1 MPIASEYGI
10 TATFEEHKA
19 FMEHLASDDEELNT
33 EEIAQVAGG
42 GKGLGLGATA
52 CFGIGVGAGGGSGSG
67 CVGLGLGGG
76 AQACWY
82 EGQSEEC

>member
-42 GKGLGLGATA
+42 GKG
-52 CFGIGVGAGGGSGSG
+52 FGIGATFCAGVGVGTGAGHGTA
-67 CVGLGLGGG
+67 CVGFGVGD
-76 AQACWY
+76 ATQACVV
-82 EGQSEEC
+82 EGQGVEC